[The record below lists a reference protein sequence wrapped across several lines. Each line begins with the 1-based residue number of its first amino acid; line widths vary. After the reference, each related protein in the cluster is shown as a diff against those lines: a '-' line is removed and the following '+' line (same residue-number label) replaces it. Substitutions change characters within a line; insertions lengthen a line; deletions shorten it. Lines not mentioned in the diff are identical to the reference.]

1 MTAKA
6 KVKKIKVKVK
16 SSAKKRF
23 RSVAG
28 GNKLKHRKT
37 NRGHIL
43 TKKSPKRKL
52 QLRSNGIVKKA
63 DEKLVK
69 RILKET

>member
-23 RSVAG
+23 RKVAG
-28 GNKLKHRKT
+28 GDKLKHRRT

-52 QLRSNGIVKKA
+52 QLRSSGCVNKS
-63 DEKLVK
+63 DMKLVK
-69 RILKET
+69 RTLTQT